1 MSCGWKPCDSYR
13 FQPNANIG
21 VRAYRRI
28 CRAPFGWLF
37 EKLLSDGL
45 TIGSA
50 RPPALLNLN
59 PKVLA
64 MPRACNKQN
73 SDRVPGCCYLTD
85 GLGDTGIPASRKR
98 SFPEA
103 PPLGWPSS
111 FHSNPSV
118 RTVIVCHT
126 SSCYFACYIWGLQE
140 TLAYLP
146 ARTSNMRILTPIGK
160 RRT

>member
-1 MSCGWKPCDSYR
+1 MRRGGIRFQRGAGAERGETVALRGHPVEEAAGRIICGWPRRRRGLSCGWKPCDSYR

-85 GLGDTGIPASRKR
+85 GLGYDLAD
-98 SFPEA
+98 
-103 PPLGWPSS
+103 S
-111 FHSNPSV
+111 FHAAREAGMGV
-118 RTVIVCHT
+118 
-126 SSCYFACYIWGLQE
+126 GLN
-140 TLAYLP
+140 
-146 ARTSNMRILTPIGK
+146 R
-160 RRT
+160 

>member
-1 MSCGWKPCDSYR
+1 RRGLSCGWKPCDSYR

-85 GLGDTGIPASRKR
+85 GLGSISCGCAHYPRLCHASLRGIPPGLLEDSSSPDPHFGTSLQPGTSR
-98 SFPEA
+98 
-103 PPLGWPSS
+103 
-111 FHSNPSV
+111 V
-118 RTVIVCHT
+118 RVEWV
-126 SSCYFACYIWGLQE
+126 
-140 TLAYLP
+140 
-146 ARTSNMRILTPIGK
+146 
-160 RRT
+160 